1 MEIFST
7 KKRRVDH
14 THMHS
19 EQGECTENLGKGYK
33 SNRLAKCQC
42 ICCNQSSKTVLINR

>member
-33 SNRLAKCQC
+33 SSRLAKKSVYLLPIFQNC
-42 ICCNQSSKTVLINR
+42 VY